1 MGRAA
6 HRQVRR
12 LDRRPA
18 RRRRLRHLPQA
29 LSPATIELS
38 AFAIILAVVIAIPM
52 GYVAAKRRGSAVDNA
67 GIVTSLVG
75 VAIPVFFLAFL
86 LKYFFAIKLGWLLPV
101 VGATGQH
108 QLPPG

>member
-1 MGRAA
+1 MGRALKGQFGA
-6 HRQVRR
+6 STGV
-12 LDRRPA
+12 
-18 RRRRLRHLPQA
+18 LPGA
-29 LSPATIELS
+29 DAFDIFSSAFPPPSSSS

-86 LKYFFAIKLGWLLPV
+86 LKYFFAIKGGLSRRRGDRT
-101 VGATGQH
+101 ASTA
-108 QLPPG
+108 PG